1 MEKNRISL
9 RICGKQYPIKGTET
23 VDYLFAVG
31 THVDKTITDVTKA
44 MPYLSTEQAAV
55 VAALNIADE
64 LFKLRKTLGAEWA
77 GAGTPN
83 TENTINTAKMFAAKQ

>member
-9 RICGKQYPIKGTET
+9 KICGKQYPIKGDEPIE
-23 VDYLFAVG
+23 YLFNVG
-31 THVDKTITDVTKA
+31 TYVDKTIDDVAKN

-55 VAALNIADE
+55 IASLNIADE

-83 TENTINTAKMFAAKQ
+83 TENTLNTAKMFAAKQ